1 MILVPWLYPCQFYND
16 QLNAALGSN
25 QSHSTRSTYA
35 RKYKV
40 SVQELFIHGH
50 CNLGNVRGFPPYSW
64 ESAMPLATSI
74 TYFLVL
80 PCFKVLSFGKARWN
94 GPTLLSDLGACVPA
108 VQKICAFS
116 TEATMDL
123 YGKQFILSINPWL
136 SFSINYSPHVE
147 QHHYSISSKNERERS
162 EFEHCLVL
170 RVMEVKRLSL
180 RSIIWLLNYKAAMI
194 VTWIIAPCMVSLTT
208 VY

>member
-1 MILVPWLYPCQFYND
+1 MDTAILETFVDSLLIRGNQRCRWPLPLLTSQSCHVLKCCPLGKQGGMVRLCSPILVP
-16 QLNAALGSN
+16 
-25 QSHSTRSTYA
+25 
-35 RKYKV
+35 
-40 SVQELFIHGH
+40 
-50 CNLGNVRGFPPYSW
+50 
-64 ESAMPLATSI
+64 
-74 TYFLVL
+74 
-80 PCFKVLSFGKARWN
+80 
-94 GPTLLSDLGACVPA
+94 CVPA

-116 TEATMDL
+116 TEATMDF
-123 YGKQFILSINPWL
+123 YGKQSILFINPWL